1 MTADI
6 RTKEDVMTKRIT
18 AVLLVFA
25 VLLLSGCNNNRRLT
39 PEEYRD
45 ELQSCIKD
53 YASVLTKI
61 GLDDIQ
67 AFDKSGTE
75 PSEFEE
81 HCKDFEKAIK
91 NIEKI
96 NPPAELV
103 YKHGLLLEAFDIER
117 EWLEAVRELMSTK
130 TPEEKEKALKKIQ
143 TVASSENTFMIRYV
157 EILKELPKDTSG

>member
-1 MTADI
+1 
-6 RTKEDVMTKRIT
+6 MTKRIT
-18 AVLLVFA
+18 TVFLVFA
-25 VLLLSGCNNNRRLT
+25 VLLLSGCGGKRLT
-39 PEEYRD
+39 AEEYRD

-61 GLDDIQ
+61 GLDDIL

-81 HCKDFEKAIK
+81 HCKDFDKAIK

-103 YKHGLLLEAFDIER
+103 YKHGLLLDAFDIER

-130 TPEEKEKALKKIQ
+130 TPEEKEQALQKIQ

-157 EILKELPKDTSG
+157 EILRELPKD